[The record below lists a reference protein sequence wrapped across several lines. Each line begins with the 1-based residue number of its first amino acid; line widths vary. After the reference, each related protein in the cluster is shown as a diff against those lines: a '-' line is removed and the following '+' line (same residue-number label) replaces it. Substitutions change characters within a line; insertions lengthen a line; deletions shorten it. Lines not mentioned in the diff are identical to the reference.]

1 MVAETTALKNEKVAL
16 ESSMLTLGMEKA
28 EFQAESERLRREKSD
43 LGLEKAAL
51 EAESIR
57 LQREKAEIET
67 EAARLQQE
75 RDETTNRLQA
85 ALSHVA
91 DTQESARGFVVNLPD
106 ILFDVNE
113 DSLKPAAQIVLA
125 KLAGILLLVPD
136 KGALI
141 EGHTDST
148 GSAEYNL
155 DLSQRRADAVRRFLQ
170 LEGIAATRMEA
181 SGYGMERPLADNADP
196 AGRKK
201 NRRVEIVISDGRGTQ
216 AAN

>member
-1 MVAETTALKNEKVAL
+1 M
-16 ESSMLTLGMEKA
+16 
-28 EFQAESERLRREKSD
+28 
-43 LGLEKAAL
+43 
-51 EAESIR
+51 
-57 LQREKAEIET
+57 
-67 EAARLQQE
+67 
-75 RDETTNRLQA
+75 
-85 ALSHVA
+85 
-91 DTQESARGFVVNLPD
+91 NLPD

-170 LEGIAATRMEA
+170 LEGIAETRMEA

-196 AGRKK
+196 EGRKK